1 MALGVWKA
9 LLTTLT
15 LQHSSLFPQR
25 PAVFPK
31 HPQTFISLLTCCSL
45 FCHLILSIFP
55 SQLGLDRSWKVAFF
69 AASPA
74 HILFTSTQNPY
85 LAKRCFFF
93 RGPLCPQ
100 SPCAPIED
108 PEMFWDGLVLKQPC
122 CLLLPSLSYSQHS
135 LNQAYRFGDRHVI

>member
-1 MALGVWKA
+1 MTLGVCKA
-9 LLTTLT
+9 LLTILT
-15 LQHSSLFPQR
+15 LRHSSLSPQR
-25 PAVFPK
+25 PVVFPK

-55 SQLGLDRSWKVAFF
+55 SQLGLDCSWKVAFF

-93 RGPLCPQ
+93 RCSTLPPESMRSNRGP
-100 SPCAPIED
+100 
-108 PEMFWDGLVLKQPC
+108 
-122 CLLLPSLSYSQHS
+122 
-135 LNQAYRFGDRHVI
+135 RHVLGWLDFKTAMLSVTAITKLFTAFP